1 MKTGIISDIH
11 GNFEALK
18 AVLDA
23 LKKEKVDR
31 IVCLGDV
38 VGYGPDPN
46 LCIDRIK
53 QTAFATIMGNH
64 DAAAINSISTHD
76 FNENA
81 RIAIEWTQKVLG
93 FEQVMFLNTL
103 PMVFTEKDWMAVH
116 ATPKAPEAWDY
127 IFTESQIVQNLK
139 AMEKPI
145 CFIGHSHMPI
155 AFIQEPNGDILVRNA
170 EEIHFEPSKKYLI
183 NVGSVGQ
190 PRDGDPR
197 AAYGIFDE
205 EKRVFTLKR
214 IPYEIPKVQEKMRV
228 SGLPIPL
235 IERIAEG
242 W

>member
-11 GNFEALK
+11 GNIEALK
-18 AVLDA
+18 AVLEA
-23 LKKEKVDR
+23 LEKENVNR
-31 IVCLGDV
+31 IVCLGDI

-46 LCIDRIK
+46 LCVDHVK
-53 QTAFATIMGNH
+53 QIAYATIMGNH
-64 DAAAINSISTHD
+64 DAAAINAISTDD

-81 RIAIEWTQKVLG
+81 QIAIEWTQKVLG
-93 FEQVMFLNTL
+93 FEQVLFLNTL
-103 PMVFTEKDWMAVH
+103 SLVFSEKDWMAVH
-116 ATPKAPEAWDY
+116 ATPESPETWDY
-127 IFTESQIVQNLK
+127 IFTESQIVRNFK

-155 AFIQEPNGDILVRNA
+155 AFIQEPNGDILLRNA
-170 EEIHFEPSKKYLI
+170 DEIHFEFSQKYLI

-205 EKRVFTLKR
+205 EKKYFTLKR
-214 IPYEIPKVQEKMRV
+214 IAYDIPKVQEKMRA
-228 SGLPIPL
+228 SGLPAPL